1 MAQFFKPSDIVTTTC
16 TISNRTRGGSAF
28 AVCEDGEQVF
38 ISPKIVEITGID
50 TGDYVT
56 AHCIPN
62 GEGRAVRWKAVRV
75 DVAEKFIPAAKAPPV
90 GPAEPLA
97 ERVAHSLLEDRAWT
111 ATQLADHLG
120 VEMQS
125 VLNVLYRGHQVGEYA
140 CAKLYKRGDQER
152 SSFTYY
158 ARTLDV
164 LQDLIDEIVL
174 D

>member
-1 MAQFFKPSDIVTTTC
+1 MAQFFKPSDIVTNTC
-16 TISNRTRGGSAF
+16 TVSNRTRGGSAF

-62 GEGRAVRWKAVRV
+62 AENHAVRWKAVRV
-75 DVAEKFIPAAKAPPV
+75 EVAEKFVPAAAAAPAA
-90 GPAEPLA
+90 PAEALA
-97 ERVAHSLLEDRAWT
+97 ERVAHAMMEDRAWT
-111 ATQLADHLG
+111 ATQLAAVLKVDP
-120 VEMQS
+120 QS
-125 VLNVLYRGHQVGEYA
+125 VLNILYAKHQVGEYA

-152 SSFTYY
+152 SSWTYY

-164 LQDLIDEIVL
+164 LQDLIDEITL